1 MCLMKLSLQGYF
13 LSSSGNGNYVT
24 LFCLN
29 MRKII
34 VYVARSGKNISS
46 NVASLDILVHDVEKG
61 VLHEFKDF
69 PNFFSRFSV
78 DLNKKLWLKIIKNVM
93 GTKNTCRRQSVTS
106 FGSLAPFSINLYPKV
121 IFWRQF

>member
-1 MCLMKLSLQGYF
+1 MSR
-13 LSSSGNGNYVT
+13 

-78 DLNKKLWLKIIKNVM
+78 DLNKKL
-93 GTKNTCRRQSVTS
+93 
-106 FGSLAPFSINLYPKV
+106 
-121 IFWRQF
+121 